1 MSDSR
6 EMFAVWTLVR
16 AEWRG
21 RWRALIGMALLVALA
36 AAMVTATTAGARRGA
51 GAVNRLLEVTEPATL
66 AMLLNQGEFDWDVVR
81 SMPQVESVSA
91 FAVSGFAVE
100 GIGNTSDVDPT
111 EIGGFPFVDSEIWDT
126 IERPVVLEGRI
137 PDPSRSDEVAV
148 TANFVDYFD
157 VGVGDRL
164 TLRLYDVG
172 QLDTLDD
179 GGAPTGPGVD
189 ATIVGVIRSGW
200 FGDVPG
206 NPVGAVLPSPGLYAE
221 FPDNVVGTAG
231 VINVNALVRLRDR
244 GTDIGLFLRDFTQ
257 LTGIENVETFDL
269 VAAANHLEDVASFE
283 SRALLL
289 LSLTVFLASLV
300 LIGVAVSR
308 FVGASSTDLETLRTI
323 GLTPSQTRWAAA
335 GPPTSAGAI
344 GALVGT
350 GIAALMSRRFPIGT
364 ASDLEPSPGFSFD
377 PLALL
382 PPLLVIPGLIAVA
395 AVLSLRADNRS
406 RSATP
411 RGTGIES
418 ITANWPLAIGL
429 GTRFALSAQRTRTSG
444 SARPALIGALLGV
457 TGVVAALTF
466 AHGIADATGDYQ
478 RFGQTYD
485 LYAFFGAD
493 GQDYVDPDTTLSRIA
508 DDPDVEAVLDVLTE
522 SARSDSG
529 SVTLFTHGT
538 TPSPGA
544 PAVDVVVTEGRL
556 PSSDSEIA
564 LAPSSAEGVGIGDSI
579 TLTGTDGSATLT
591 VTGFAFVPSGPH
603 NSYAEGGWVTPAA
616 FTGLF
621 DSFRFHFGL
630 VATPTGADTQA
641 VITRLAADDI
651 ELANGPISPP
661 TERSELAQLRTVP
674 MLLATFLALLG
685 IGSVAH
691 TLASTARRRRHDVAM
706 LRALGMRPRATGAIV
721 FFQAAVIALVGLT
734 IGVPV
739 GLIVGR
745 LVWRS
750 VALDTPIEFIVPDN
764 WAMIVLVA
772 VVVLAVAALLA
783 VWPARRWA
791 SLQLGDELRTE

>member
-1 MSDSR
+1 MW
-6 EMFAVWTLVR
+6 FLV
-16 AEWRG
+16 EWRG
-21 RWRALIGMALLVALA
+21 RWRALVGLALLIAFATASVQ
-36 AAMVTATTAGARRGA
+36 ATTAGARRGA
-51 GAVNRLLEVTEPATL
+51 TAVDRLLEVTEPATL
-66 AMLLNQGEFDWDVVR
+66 AMLPNQGAFDWDVVR
-81 SMPQVESVSA
+81 TMPQVESVSA

-100 GIGNTSDVDPT
+100 GISEARDVDPT
-111 EIGGFPFVDSEIWDT
+111 AIGGFPFVDDEIWDT

-137 PDPSRSDEVAV
+137 PDPTRSDEVAV

-157 VGVGDRL
+157 MGVGDQV
-164 TLRLYDVG
+164 TLRLYDVR
-172 QLDTLDD
+172 QLDTLDES
-179 GGAPTGPGVD
+179 GPPTGPGIH

-200 FGDVPG
+200 FGDTPG
-206 NPVGAVLPSPGLYAE
+206 NPAGAVLPSPGLHAE

-231 VINVNALVRLRDR
+231 AINVNALVRLRDR
-244 GTDIGLFLRDFTQ
+244 SADLDQFLRDFTE

-269 VAAANHLEDVASFE
+269 VAAADHVEDVASFE

-289 LSLTVFLASLV
+289 LSLTALLASLA

-308 FVGASSTDLETLRTI
+308 FVGASSTDFAALRTI

-335 GPPTSAGAI
+335 GPPTAAGAV
-344 GALVGT
+344 GALLGT
-350 GIAALMSRRFPIGT
+350 GIAVLASGRFPIGT
-364 ASDLEPSPGFSFD
+364 ASDLEPSPGLSFD

-382 PPLLVIPGLIAVA
+382 PALLVIPGLIAVA
-395 AVLSLRADNRS
+395 AVLSLRADDRS

-411 RGTGIES
+411 RATGIES
-418 ITANWPLAIGL
+418 ITSNWPLPIGL
-429 GTRFALSAQRTRTSG
+429 GTRFALSARTTPASG
-444 SARPALIGALLGV
+444 SARPALIGAVLGV

-466 AHGIADATGDYQ
+466 AHGIADATDDYR

-493 GQDYVDPDTTLSRIA
+493 GQDYVDPDAALSTIA
-508 DDPDVEAVLDVLTE
+508 DDPDVDAVLDVLTE

-529 SVTLFTHGT
+529 SVSLFTHGT
-538 TPSPGA
+538 TSSAGL

-556 PSSDSEIA
+556 PSTDSEIA
-564 LAPSSAEGVGIGDSI
+564 LAPLSAESEGVGIDDTI

-591 VTGFAFVPSGPH
+591 VTGLAFVPAGPH
-603 NSYAEGGWVTPAA
+603 NGYAEGGWVTPTA

-630 VATPTGADTQA
+630 VATAPDADPQGVLA
-641 VITRLAADDI
+641 RLTADDI
-651 ELANGPISPP
+651 YVSDGPISPP
-661 TERSELAQLRTVP
+661 AERDELAQLRTVP
-674 MLLATFLALLG
+674 TLLAAFLALLG

-734 IGVPV
+734 IGVPL
-739 GLIVGR
+739 GLILGR

-750 VALDTPIEFIVPDN
+750 VALDTPVEFVVPEN
-764 WAMIVLVA
+764 WPMIVLIG

-783 VWPARRWA
+783 AWPAKRWA
-791 SLQLGDELRTE
+791 SLRLGDELRAE